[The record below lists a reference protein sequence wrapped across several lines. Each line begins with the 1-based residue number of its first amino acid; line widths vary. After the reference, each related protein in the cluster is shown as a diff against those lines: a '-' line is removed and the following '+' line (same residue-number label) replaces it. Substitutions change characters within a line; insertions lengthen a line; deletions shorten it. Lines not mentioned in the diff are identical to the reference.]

1 MSAFCH
7 WDFFVSVTGVTV
19 LRDEDLPWLPLSLTV
34 FASRAARTVRCD
46 DRHGPFW
53 SSCLH

>member
-1 MSAFCH
+1 M
-7 WDFFVSVTGVTV
+7 SVTAVTV
-19 LRDEDLPWLPLSLTV
+19 LRDEDLPWLPLPLTV
-34 FASRAARTVRCD
+34 FAPRAPRAARTVQCD